1 MSQATAGL
9 SDTPRARAPALLR
22 PAVSPASRRAR
33 DARVSAAA
41 PAPGALPRGPFGP
54 SQCLPC
60 SAASAQPRRLG
71 QGLAHGTCSILRVN
85 DSFFEKKELLFLVKQ
100 ETFLQF
106 HINSLDENRL
116 LWCPLRPSPRPPQP
130 ARSVTEGLRAAG
142 TPGTGG
148 SGAARR
154 TQERHCPGQ
163 DRDRERR
170 EALPER
176 TARTRHRGP
185 NPSGS
190 GACQARGLSP
200 RPSPERA
207 QPPSN
212 ASADSPPGMLEEAA
226 FPRRRFKWCPRIL
239 APK

>member
-60 SAASAQPRRLG
+60 SAASAQPRSLG

-85 DSFFEKKELLFLVKQ
+85 DSFFEKKELLLVKQ

-116 LWCPLRPSPRPPQP
+116 LWCPLRPSPRPPQGHLGP
-130 ARSVTEGLRAAG
+130 AEAGRHCEHRNGTARARTATESVVRRSRNGRPGLG
-142 TPGTGG
+142 TADRTRVA
-148 SGAARR
+148 AARA
-154 TQERHCPGQ
+154 
-163 DRDRERR
+163 RR
-170 EALPER
+170 VVSAHGRPQRGRNHQATHQL
-176 TARTRHRGP
+176 TAHLECSKRQHFHGVGL
-185 NPSGS
+185 N
-190 GACQARGLSP
+190 GAHVFWHQNDKG
-200 RPSPERA
+200 
-207 QPPSN
+207 
-212 ASADSPPGMLEEAA
+212 
-226 FPRRRFKWCPRIL
+226 
-239 APK
+239 